1 MVSMPEPRED
11 STQRIGDFLVRIGA
25 MTQDQVSEVLGRQAG
40 EPDRLFGQIALEMG
54 LISDSAIDSFLADR
68 RAN

>member
-1 MVSMPEPRED
+1 MPERHED

-25 MTQDQVSEVLGRQAG
+25 MTQDQVSEVLGRQAD
-40 EPDRLFGQIALEMG
+40 EPDRLFGELAIEMG
-54 LISDSAIDSFLADR
+54 FINDSAIDSFLAAR

>member
-1 MVSMPEPRED
+1 MSDARED

-25 MTQDQVSEVLGRQAG
+25 LTQEQVAEVLGRQAG
-40 EPDRLFGQIALEMG
+40 EPNRLFGQIAIEMG
-54 LISDSAIDSFLADR
+54 LISDSAIDSFLATR

>member
-1 MVSMPEPRED
+1 MPGARED

-25 MTQDQVSEVLGRQAG
+25 MTLDQVSAVLGRQAN
-40 EPDRLFGQIALEMG
+40 EPDRLFGEIAIEMG
-54 LISDSAIDSFLADR
+54 FISDSAIDKFLTTR